1 MGFADKTAASGYS
14 AGCMSVMIIGEQHD
28 KEYKGGD
35 WKGGKKVFASVDT
48 CCTGKTQRTFEAAS
62 L

>member
-28 KEYKGGD
+28 KEYKGED
-35 WKGGKKVFASVDT
+35 WRGGGVFASVDT
-48 CCTGKTQRTFEAAS
+48 CCTGKTERTYEAAS